1 MSEFEVFYQE
11 SYAKFYRFLILQAS
25 NLNNIDDILQNA
37 YLALYKKMKKQ
48 KIENLEAY
56 LYKVGWNLLKKERK
70 LSKECSLEE
79 NMLNSSSSIEEK
91 VELNEDLNTVWKYV
105 KTKEVL
111 IQKAFYLY
119 YLGMSIKDIAKNLKV
134 NESQV
139 KNYIYRT
146 RKELKEMM
154 TK

>member
-1 MSEFEVFYQE
+1 MKDS
-11 SYAKFYRFLILQAS
+11 LS
-25 NLNNIDDILQNA
+25 NYYCNLV
-37 YLALYKKMKKQ
+37 
-48 KIENLEAY
+48 KINL
-56 LYKVGWNLLKKERK
+56 KRLKKERK

-79 NMLNSSSSIEEK
+79 NMLNSSSNIEEK
-91 VELNEDLNTVWKYV
+91 VELNEDLNNVWKYV
-105 KTKEVL
+105 KKKDVL

>member
-1 MSEFEVFYQE
+1 MSEFEEFYQK
-11 SYAKFYRFLILQAS
+11 SYTKFYQFLILQAS

-37 YLALYKKMKKQ
+37 YLAVYKKMKNQ
-48 KIENLEAY
+48 KIDNLESY

-70 LSKECSLEE
+70 LSKECHLDE
-79 NMLNSSSSIEEK
+79 NILNTFWSVEEK
-91 VELNEDLNTVWKYV
+91 VLLNEDLNLVWKYL
-105 KTKEVL
+105 KTKDL
-111 IQKAFYLY
+111 PIQKAFYLY
-119 YLGMSIKDIAKNLKV
+119 YLGMSIKDISKSLEV

-154 TK
+154 KK

>member
-1 MSEFEVFYQE
+1 
-11 SYAKFYRFLILQAS
+11 
-25 NLNNIDDILQNA
+25 
-37 YLALYKKMKKQ
+37 
-48 KIENLEAY
+48 
-56 LYKVGWNLLKKERK
+56 
-70 LSKECSLEE
+70 
-79 NMLNSSSSIEEK
+79 MLNSSSNIEEK

>member
-56 LYKVGWNLLKKERK
+56 LYKVGW
-70 LSKECSLEE
+70 C
-79 NMLNSSSSIEEK
+79 
-91 VELNEDLNTVWKYV
+91 
-105 KTKEVL
+105 
-111 IQKAFYLY
+111 
-119 YLGMSIKDIAKNLKV
+119 
-134 NESQV
+134 
-139 KNYIYRT
+139 
-146 RKELKEMM
+146 
-154 TK
+154 